1 MPMKPIKI
9 PEETQKKLIEDF
21 TKYLTK
27 ERMSDAKINY
37 TASITDFITKN
48 AIKPTVQFTP
58 EAYLKMYTLVQN
70 TSDEIGWHGI
80 VTKHNS
86 LYIITDILVYP
97 QITTASTVTGDDD
110 KYPEW
115 LVKLPDEIF
124 NKIRFQGHSH
134 VHMATNPSGVDSNFY
149 DAILQS
155 LETGDYYIFCI
166 MNKKNDLN
174 IWLYDFNQNIIF
186 EKEDITVQ
194 IRMGKTNTLDSWLKK
209 NKEEYVKT
217 KWDIKSNAEI
227 GFQNNTKSNKK
238 ENKPSKKES
247 EYNRKSCGYAYY
259 CSTKTCLGTLCNNHI
274 PKTLSPYQ
282 IYYGGY

>member
-1 MPMKPIKI
+1 MKPIKI

-37 TASITDFITKN
+37 TASITDFIAKN

-80 VTKHNS
+80 VTKHNN

-134 VHMATNPSGVDSNFY
+134 VNMATNPSGVDSNFY

-155 LETGDYYIFCI
+155 LEPGDYYIFCI

-186 EKEDITVQ
+186 EKKDITVQ
-194 IRMGKTNTLDSWLKK
+194 IRVGKTNTLDSWLKK

-217 KWDIKSNAEI
+217 KWDIESNAEI

-238 ENKPSKKES
+238 ENKPSKKEN
-247 EYNRKSCGYAYY
+247 EHNRKNCSYAHF
-259 CSTKTCLGTLCNNHI
+259 CSTKTCLGNLCVNYMPRTLA
-274 PKTLSPYQ
+274 S